1 VRERPSPRGE
11 LKCPSEPA
19 CATRRPTGP
28 NRLACRLIPVCPPPP
43 VNVSTLIMMHDAEM
57 ILVSTCIDSE
67 PVDARATRHPSYT
80 HSSTSSTG
88 PVNSFPLRSHAP
100 PLHVVLSIVFSRSH
114 QSLEPSSLPCPPC
127 HLMWPSTATCSRDLE
142 ILTPCTDR
150 CPCAP
155 ALSPHP
161 MQHACSLAAPVHYRA
176 LPISSGEQLV
186 LPHDI
191 F

>member
-1 VRERPSPRGE
+1 VRERPSPCGE

-28 NRLACRLIPVCPPPP
+28 NRSACQLIPVCPPPP

-67 PVDARATRHPSYT
+67 PVDARATMQPGTLATHTPPLVVPDLSTHSHSAAMPHPSMWC
-80 HSSTSSTG
+80 SPLSLAARTSPWS
-88 PVNSFPLRSHAP
+88 P
-100 PLHVVLSIVFSRSH
+100 
-114 QSLEPSSLPCPPC
+114 LPCPAHPVISC
-127 HLMWPSTATCSRDLE
+127 GPQWSTSRDLE

-176 LPISSGEQLV
+176 LPISSRE
-186 LPHDI
+186 H
-191 F
+191 